1 MNRDF
6 SLNQG
11 NQLLEQVA
19 EKHGKRKSLFLK
31 INRILSM
38 GNLFICLLYYLN

>member
-1 MNRDF
+1 MNKDF

-11 NQLLEQVA
+11 NQLLKQVA

-31 INRILSM
+31 INRKLSM
-38 GNLFICLLYYLN
+38 GKNIYLLFYYLN